1 MRKATD
7 VSIYCDVCN
16 ASMPVSDHPHGGA
29 IGISIAINESTARN
43 YDVCV
48 DCRDFVSTFI
58 RLLSKKLG
66 GRINRF
72 NPEDRLATG
81 EGE

>member
-7 VSIYCDVCN
+7 ISINCDVCN

-29 IGISIAINESTARN
+29 IGISIAINETVNRN
-43 YDVCV
+43 YDVCT
-48 DCRDFVSTFI
+48 DCREFVVKSM

-66 GRINRF
+66 GRV
-72 NPEDRLATG
+72 E
-81 EGE
+81 